1 MQRADALE
9 IFKAGLA
16 AVNARDVVRR
26 TLRLE
31 KDELG
36 IGSERVALS
45 PSSRICVVG
54 AGKASARMAEAAE
67 EMLGARVAGGVIS
80 VKDGHAGH
88 SERISIREAGHP
100 LPDAR
105 SLANGRAII
114 EAVQGLSAQD
124 IVLCLLSGGGS
135 ALMESLGE
143 GISLQHLRVVTAA
156 LMHAGA
162 NIVELNCVR
171 KHLSLL
177 KGGQLA
183 RWAQPA
189 QVYSVILS
197 DVVGDD
203 LSVIASGPTCPD
215 PSTFAEALETLVR
228 FGIDRLSEA
237 AVVRDYLQAGAEG
250 KLTETPKPSEPL
262 FEHVSNVIAANN
274 REAVHAA
281 AQRAHKLGYSSD
293 IVTTYVQGEAREVA
307 KVFVAIARERR
318 AREEHRLCVLAGG
331 ETTVTVQAG
340 SGRGGRNQEL
350 ALSAALELNG
360 LEGITLLA
368 AATDGGDGSS
378 DAAGAIVDGTTV
390 AAGQRLGLNARR
402 LLDANDSHRYFTAL
416 GSQVTTG
423 PTLTNVNDIL
433 IMLIE

>member
-1 MQRADALE
+1 M
-9 IFKAGLA
+9 
-16 AVNARDVVRR
+16 
-26 TLRLE
+26 
-31 KDELG
+31 
-36 IGSERVALS
+36 
-45 PSSRICVVG
+45 VG
-54 AGKASARMAEAAE
+54 AGKAGARMAEAVE
-67 EMLGARVAGGVIS
+67 EILGARVAGGVIS

-114 EAVQGLSAQD
+114 EAVRGLSAQD

-143 GISLQHLRVVTAA
+143 GISLQHLRVVTSA

-215 PSTFAEALETLVR
+215 PSTFAEALETLAR
-228 FGIDRLSEA
+228 FGIDGLGEA
-237 AVVRDYLQAGAEG
+237 AAVRDYLRAGAEG
-250 KLTETPKPSEPL
+250 KLTETPKPSDPL
-262 FEHVSNVIAANN
+262 FEHVGNVIAADN
-274 REAVHAA
+274 REAVRAA
-281 AQRAHKLGYSSD
+281 AQRAHELGYSSD
-293 IVTTYVQGEAREVA
+293 IVTTYLQGEAREVA
-307 KVFVAIARERR
+307 KVFVAIARERA
-318 AREEHRLCVLAGG
+318 AREVHRLCLLAGG
-331 ETTVTVQAG
+331 ETTVTVQPG
-340 SGRGGRNQEL
+340 GGRGGRNQEL

-360 LEGITLLA
+360 LEGITLLRRQPTA
-368 AATDGGDGSS
+368 GTARAMQPARSSMGLRWPQAGGWD
-378 DAAGAIVDGTTV
+378 
-390 AAGQRLGLNARR
+390 
-402 LLDANDSHRYFTAL
+402 
-416 GSQVTTG
+416 
-423 PTLTNVNDIL
+423 
-433 IMLIE
+433 

>member
-1 MQRADALE
+1 MQRADAQE
-9 IFKAGLA
+9 IFQAGLA
-16 AVNARDVVRR
+16 AVDARDVVRR
-26 TLRLE
+26 TLRLK

-45 PSSRICVVG
+45 PSSRIFMVG

-88 SERISIREAGHP
+88 SERVSIREAGHP

-114 EAVQGLSAQD
+114 EAVRGLSEQD
-124 IVLCLLSGGGS
+124 IVICLLSGGGS
-135 ALMESLGE
+135 ALMESLGD

-189 QVYSVILS
+189 RVYSVILS

-215 PSTFAEALETLVR
+215 PTTFAEALETLVR
-228 FGIDRLSEA
+228 FGIDGLSEA
-237 AVVRDYLQAGAEG
+237 AAVRAYLQAGTAG
-250 KLTETPKPSEPL
+250 KLTETPKPSDPV
-262 FEHVSNVIAANN
+262 FEHVSNLIAANN
-274 REAVHAA
+274 REAVHSA
-281 AQRAHKLGYSSD
+281 AQRAHELGYASD
-293 IVTTYVQGEAREVA
+293 IVSTYVQGEAREVA

-318 AREEHRLCVLAGG
+318 AREEHRLCLIAGG

-340 SGRGGRNQEL
+340 GGRGGRNQEL

-390 AAGQRLGLNARR
+390 AAGLRLGLNARR
-402 LLDANDSHRYFTAL
+402 LLDANDSHRYFAAL
-416 GSQVTTG
+416 DSQVTTG

>member
-1 MQRADALE
+1 M
-9 IFKAGLA
+9 
-16 AVNARDVVRR
+16 
-26 TLRLE
+26 
-31 KDELG
+31 
-36 IGSERVALS
+36 
-45 PSSRICVVG
+45 VG
-54 AGKASARMAEAAE
+54 AGKAGARMAEAVE
-67 EMLGARVAGGVIS
+67 EILGARVAGGVIS

-114 EAVQGLSAQD
+114 EAVRGLSAQD

-143 GISLQHLRVVTAA
+143 GLSLQHLRVVTSA

-171 KHLSLL
+171 KHLSRL

-189 QVYSVILS
+189 RVYSVILS

-215 PSTFAEALETLVR
+215 PSTFAEALETLAR
-228 FGIDRLSEA
+228 FGIDGLSEA
-237 AVVRDYLQAGAEG
+237 AAVRDYLQAGAEG
-250 KLTETPKPSEPL
+250 KLTETPKPSDPL
-262 FEHVSNVIAANN
+262 FEHVGNVIAADN
-274 REAVHAA
+274 REAVRAA
-281 AQRAHKLGYSSD
+281 AQRAHELGYSSE
-293 IVTTYVQGEAREVA
+293 IVTTYLQGEAREVA
-307 KVFVAIARERR
+307 RVFVAIARERA
-318 AREEHRLCVLAGG
+318 ARDEHRLCVLAGG
-331 ETTVTVQAG
+331 ETTVTVQARG
-340 SGRGGRNQEL
+340 GRGGRNQEL

-378 DAAGAIVDGTTV
+378 DAAGAIVDGHTV
-390 AAGQRLGLNARR
+390 AAGRGMGLNARR
-402 LLDANDSHRYFTAL
+402 LLDANDSHRYFAAL
-416 GSQVTTG
+416 DSQVTTG
-423 PTLTNVNDIL
+423 PTLTNVNDLLIIL
-433 IMLIE
+433 IQ